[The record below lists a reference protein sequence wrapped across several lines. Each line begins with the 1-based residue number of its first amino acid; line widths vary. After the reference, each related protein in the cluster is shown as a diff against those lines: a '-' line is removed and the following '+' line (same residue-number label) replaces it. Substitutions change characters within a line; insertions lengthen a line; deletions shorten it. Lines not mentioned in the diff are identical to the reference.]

1 MVLIHCLLS
10 FIGCSLWMFNSIPAS
25 KISCIMVYEQSVA
38 PRDWRSWGYANR
50 PSIVHLLLRIRV
62 FVSNNNNVCV
72 ASLFNVSWA
81 NPCIYDRSLWPNIS
95 PYDNY
100 PFSEQLS
107 VFRELMRRYTYTLFQ
122 NGRHFRVLFLTC
134 KLTLVASVL
143 NSKFKR
149 IFPFKRGNKG

>member
-25 KISCIMVYEQSVA
+25 KISRIMVYEQSVA

-62 FVSNNNNVCV
+62 FVSNNNNVYV

-81 NPCIYDRSLWPNIS
+81 NPRYIWSVTLTQYLPVWQLSFFWTALCLQGTYEKIYVHLIPKWPPFSCSFVNLQINPCCLGLKFEIQENIS
-95 PYDNY
+95 
-100 PFSEQLS
+100 F
-107 VFRELMRRYTYTLFQ
+107 
-122 NGRHFRVLFLTC
+122 
-134 KLTLVASVL
+134 
-143 NSKFKR
+143 
-149 IFPFKRGNKG
+149 